1 MTKRIKWLPLFI
13 AILLAV
19 CCVPFIAGLAFA
31 QDDGGDGGDGGEG
44 GEEGGEGGGGAQCT
58 CGDDY
63 SGCSVAM
70 YSNGYVNAYFGSSG
84 SVNRIGHSISDPAQT
99 VQFSLPVA
107 GRWCITDPNEEVA
120 LNMYAPNKAAHDAHE
135 AHGSSNGY
143 TGVPCGTYGIIK
155 IKVDGKISLVGS
167 SGGYWKKAPATTPKP
182 PAGYGEGLLGGF
194 IEGIWVVSTGS
205 NSDESTA
212 SASVYSANDAKA
224 KTEAVIINETIEVR
238 IRMYCVN
245 KYVRFEYLITN
256 RSASNHT
263 VGICM
268 GCDIPEN
275 PFNSGCENSSYI
287 AGPSVNDAIEPLY
300 GLFNETFLPGIGKE
314 ANNVG
319 DWWPETYG
327 TWNDPVRAKAE
338 PLLSVPDSCDFFDDI
353 SAPAVNARI
362 LFGKAD
368 ATKPDFFAIG
378 NAGELNGDGS
388 WPSIDYDPD
397 HLLTTVDMYWSA
409 VWEPKTVKSQAST
422 KIVTYYGFGE
432 DEAVWSTGTGA
443 DAILDWVSLT
453 THAPKAIN
461 VTNGVFDPDQFDI
474 TATVY
479 NMAKDSGPYA
489 LKNVKATLILDEG
502 LELVSGTPLSTIGD
516 VPTNSDASTSW
527 TVRPTGTRTG
537 ELTYRISASDANG
550 WSQMVS
556 NSIVVPGSPNTV
568 LTGGYQMVNVP
579 FTMKNSSPA
588 NVFGL
593 AASDFNSWIWNPSF
607 TSYGAVG
614 DTVPGKAFW
623 LNMKNLYYGDY
634 LPVSLPSDAAPVSD
648 DYTYAIS
655 TGWNMIGNPY
665 TYPIYWGQVMFYDPT
680 SRVSVSL
687 ENAVNNGWVSKIL
700 WSWNTAS
707 LSYDANTSTETILN
721 PWQGYWIK
729 AYRPLTVVMR
739 CPVYPGVK

>member
-1 MTKRIKWLPLFI
+1 
-13 AILLAV
+13 
-19 CCVPFIAGLAFA
+19 
-31 QDDGGDGGDGGEG
+31 
-44 GEEGGEGGGGAQCT
+44 
-58 CGDDY
+58 
-63 SGCSVAM
+63 
-70 YSNGYVNAYFGSSG
+70 
-84 SVNRIGHSISDPAQT
+84 
-99 VQFSLPVA
+99 
-107 GRWCITDPNEEVA
+107 
-120 LNMYAPNKAAHDAHE
+120 
-135 AHGSSNGY
+135 
-143 TGVPCGTYGIIK
+143 
-155 IKVDGKISLVGS
+155 
-167 SGGYWKKAPATTPKP
+167 
-182 PAGYGEGLLGGF
+182 
-194 IEGIWVVSTGS
+194 
-205 NSDESTA
+205 
-212 SASVYSANDAKA
+212 
-224 KTEAVIINETIEVR
+224 
-238 IRMYCVN
+238 
-245 KYVRFEYLITN
+245 
-256 RSASNHT
+256 
-263 VGICM
+263 
-268 GCDIPEN
+268 
-275 PFNSGCENSSYI
+275 
-287 AGPSVNDAIEPLY
+287 
-300 GLFNETFLPGIGKE
+300 LFNETFLPGIGKE

-378 NAGELNGDGS
+378 NAGELNGADS

-537 ELTYRISASDANG
+537 ELTYRISASDTNG